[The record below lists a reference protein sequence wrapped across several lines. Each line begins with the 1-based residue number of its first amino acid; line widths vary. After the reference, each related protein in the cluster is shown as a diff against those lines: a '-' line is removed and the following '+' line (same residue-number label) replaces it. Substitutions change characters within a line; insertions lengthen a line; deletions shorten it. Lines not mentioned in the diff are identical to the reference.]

1 MEPVPPPSHSSG
13 GMAHA
18 RVVREDSMDR
28 LHQLASHRPV
38 LHRRHSHNHSRQS
51 PKSLLQSK
59 PASAA
64 HRLVFMRNYKQ
75 GSPSQTL
82 SHGSPTAVASRGDSS
97 SVGIG
102 TPQPSHHSRSTDK
115 PPQAST
121 QSAEPTPLKEIRRQ
135 HSWPL
140 PPQPS
145 SSEAAAPAT
154 TATPAATVTTGQRAA
169 PASSVLRQPAC
180 SMVECSARGGPRARR
195 EEEEEEEV
203 SSWAS
208 SVEEKPLTAA
218 AVHVGDNRKYD
229 IVAVGFWLAALQQ
242 GCPLVKLS
250 RRRPGRTKQRNYFVY
265 VERTG
270 AVRVEARLLCANK
283 GIHSPMNTCHYSFAV
298 GQASPVLHGLVRA
311 SLSNFSFFWPPP
323 ACRGDPCGGRAVHLY
338 GTETTDAFA
347 MEFRMYTS
355 EGQIMMRAHTDDWF
369 QIWIKGMRSII
380 EYAKVLSWTLQI

>member
-1 MEPVPPPSHSSG
+1 MTLSMEPVPPPSHSSA

-59 PASAA
+59 PATAA

-154 TATPAATVTTGQRAA
+154 TATTATPAATVTTGQRAA
-169 PASSVLRQPAC
+169 PTSSVLRQPAC
-180 SMVECSARGGPRARR
+180 SMVECSARGGWRARR

-270 AVRVEARLLCANK
+270 AIRLQWDKPRL
-283 GIHSPMNTCHYSFAV
+283 
-298 GQASPVLHGLVRA
+298 
-311 SLSNFSFFWPPP
+311 FSMGSSAP
-323 ACRGDPCGGRAVHLY
+323 VHLY
-338 GTETTDAFA
+338 GTEATDTFA